1 MGGSIVFF
9 IVLIAGSF
17 FWILMRHIEI
27 SGVVDL
33 WFCCCRYGFIV
44 DPGGMQGIFKKMVS
58 TVISMGEDPT
68 QLCLRGI
75 VIDLA

>member
-1 MGGSIVFF
+1 MG
-9 IVLIAGSF
+9 L
-17 FWILMRHIEI
+17 WIF
-27 SGVVDL
+27 GFVVVDMALL
-33 WFCCCRYGFIV
+33 WIRG
-44 DPGGMQGIFKKMVS
+44 DAGDLQKMVS